1 MSRVGESRVPVSR
14 APLSRVAVMKLVNL
28 ATLVAVLAL
37 NGLAATGAM
46 SGDSIGVLANRYES
60 LFLPANYVFGI
71 WSLIYLGLM
80 ASVVYQLLPTAG
92 AARAV
97 ERIGP
102 WWVVAS
108 VLNVAWI
115 SLFSF
120 SRFGLALL
128 VMVAFLV
135 SLVLT
140 AGRLRAPLA
149 VDPAATPRAGWAS
162 STDAGWAERVFVR
175 WPFDLYLAWISVALI
190 SNSFQFAHAVGW
202 GGFGIAES
210 VWAVAM
216 MIAATLLGVTM
227 AWAPCA
233 WVFPL
238 VVAWALRGIGV
249 RYAELP
255 LIAVTVDWLVPVGIV
270 AGAMAFVGARFRCR
284 AEWRD
289 A

>member
-60 LFLPANYVFGI
+60 IFLPANYVFGI
-71 WSLIYLGLM
+71 WSLIYLGLA

-140 AGRLRAPLA
+140 SARLRAPMPG
-149 VDPAATPRAGWAS
+149 DS
-162 STDAGWAERVFVR
+162 GWAELVFVR

-227 AWAPCA
+227 AWAQRA

>member
-1 MSRVGESRVPVSR
+1 MSPAAERSAGM
-14 APLSRVAVMKLVNL
+14 SRVAVMKLVNL

-46 SGDSIGVLANRYES
+46 SGDSIGVLANRYSS

-80 ASVVYQLLPTAG
+80 ASVGYQLLPTAG
-92 AARAV
+92 SARAV

-120 SRFGLALL
+120 SLFGLALL

-140 AGRLRAPLA
+140 SARLRAPSPGD
-149 VDPAATPRAGWAS
+149 VGRA
-162 STDAGWAERVFVR
+162 ELVLVR

-190 SNSFQFAHAVGW
+190 SNTFQFAHAVGW
-202 GGFGIAES
+202 GGFGIAEP

-216 MIAATLLGVTM
+216 MIVATLLGVAM
-227 AWAPCA
+227 AWAQRA

-238 VVAWALRGIGV
+238 VVAWALRGIGE
-249 RYAELP
+249 RHADLP
-255 LIAVTVDWLVPVGIV
+255 LIAMTVDWIVPVGIV
-270 AGAMAFVGARFRCR
+270 AGALAYSYALTNAR
-284 AEWRD
+284 AER

>member
-1 MSRVGESRVPVSR
+1 M
-14 APLSRVAVMKLVNL
+14 SRVAVMKLVNL
-28 ATLVAVLAL
+28 ATLLAVLGL

-71 WSLIYLGLM
+71 WSLIYLGLT
-80 ASVVYQLLPTAG
+80 ASVAYQLLPTAA

-120 SRFGLALL
+120 SRFGAALL

-135 SLVLT
+135 ALVLT
-140 AGRLRAPLA
+140 GARLRAPLA
-149 VDPAATPRAGWAS
+149 GDAPGLPGLPGLPGAPGAS
-162 STDAGWAERVFVR
+162 GARPVRDGWAERVLVR

-190 SNSFQFAHAVGW
+190 SNTFQFAHAIGW

-210 VWAVAM
+210 TWAVAM
-216 MIAATLLGVTM
+216 MIVATVLGVVM
-227 AWAPCA
+227 AWGQRA

-249 RYAELP
+249 RHAGLP
-255 LIAVTVDWLVPVGIV
+255 VIATAVGWLVPLGIV
-270 AGAMAFVGARFRCR
+270 AGAVAVIVRARSAVRT
-284 AEWRD
+284 AS
-289 A
+289 

>member
-1 MSRVGESRVPVSR
+1 
-14 APLSRVAVMKLVNL
+14 MKLVNL
-28 ATLVAVLAL
+28 ATLLAVLAL

-71 WSLIYLGLM
+71 WSLIYLGLT
-80 ASVVYQLLPTAG
+80 ASVAYQLLPTAA

-120 SRFGLALL
+120 SRFGAALL

-135 SLVLT
+135 ALVLT
-140 AGRLRAPLA
+140 GARLRAPLA
-149 VDPAATPRAGWAS
+149 G
-162 STDAGWAERVFVR
+162 DAPGLPGAPGAPGARPVRDGWAERVLVR

-190 SNSFQFAHAVGW
+190 SNTFQFAHAIGW

-210 VWAVAM
+210 TWAVAM
-216 MIAATLLGVTM
+216 MIVATVLGVVM
-227 AWAPCA
+227 AWGQRA

-249 RYAELP
+249 RHAGLP
-255 LIAVTVDWLVPVGIV
+255 VIATAVGWLVPLGIV
-270 AGAMAFVGARFRCR
+270 AGAVAVIVR
-284 AEWRD
+284 AERG
-289 A
+289 AHRLLSM